1 MCNAEV
7 KARWPLVS
15 KTESF
20 HLVFIGDVPPF
31 GSWLTMRK
39 ALEVMIDYG
48 LPPFWNFLKR
58 LSWNLLG
65 LVSKWQ
71 SIHRNC
77 QKRSCFQ
84 LLSFKAHVLCPYIS
98 FIGNN
103 TSSEILILLQ
113 NILRFNHIVD
123 RSVLMCQ
130 CGEWGIMLMHHGLLW
145 CRVDALLVP

>member
-7 KARWPLVS
+7 KDRWPLVS

-84 LLSFKAHVLCPYIS
+84 FFSFKALVLCPCIS

-103 TSSEILILLQ
+103 ASFSERLILLQ
-113 NILRFNHIVD
+113 KILRLKHIVD
-123 RSVLMCQ
+123 RSVLIVDVPMWRVRNHVDVCLTAVMQ
-130 CGEWGIMLMHHGLLW
+130 C
-145 CRVDALLVP
+145 